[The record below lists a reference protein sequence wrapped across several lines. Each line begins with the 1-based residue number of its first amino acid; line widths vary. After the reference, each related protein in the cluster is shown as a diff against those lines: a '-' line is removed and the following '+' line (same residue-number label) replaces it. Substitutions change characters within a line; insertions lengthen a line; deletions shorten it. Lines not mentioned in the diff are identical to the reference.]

1 MNKSQLSTILL
12 LCFCTIALHSH
23 AQEFD
28 TFFVDKT
35 LRVDYI
41 FSGDTDSQTIAV
53 DEMSV
58 LPRWYGKRTRL
69 AEVPVEG
76 NGQIVVRH
84 HDTQQVIYRNSFSTL
99 FQEWLSYDEA
109 KTTKKAFENVF
120 LIPMPKATVDITVD
134 LRNNR
139 REVMASFR
147 HTIDPADILIREKG
161 THAITPFETIQQA
174 EDTTRCIHIAF
185 VAEGYTE
192 KEMGLFINDAQAAT
206 DAIFAH
212 EPFKSHRNRF
222 NIIAV
227 KAPSQDSG
235 TSHPA
240 QHIWKKTALDSNFNT
255 FYSDRYLTTLHLKKL
270 HDCWQELLTNTS
282 SFLSTP
288 LITAEGGSS
297 IPTTLQWP
305 IIRSSNLLSFTSSG
319 TASQG

>member
-192 KEMGLFINDAQAAT
+192 KEAMKIYSYKNSRYKIHDTILNTITASAT
-206 DAIFAH
+206 
-212 EPFKSHRNRF
+212 
-222 NIIAV
+222 
-227 KAPSQDSG
+227 G
-235 TSHPA
+235 TA
-240 QHIWKKTALDSNFNT
+240 MKKT
-255 FYSDRYLTTLHLKKL
+255 K
-270 HDCWQELLTNTS
+270 S
-282 SFLSTP
+282 SS
-288 LITAEGGSS
+288 AA
-297 IPTTLQWP
+297 IPK
-305 IIRSSNLLSFTSSG
+305 
-319 TASQG
+319 